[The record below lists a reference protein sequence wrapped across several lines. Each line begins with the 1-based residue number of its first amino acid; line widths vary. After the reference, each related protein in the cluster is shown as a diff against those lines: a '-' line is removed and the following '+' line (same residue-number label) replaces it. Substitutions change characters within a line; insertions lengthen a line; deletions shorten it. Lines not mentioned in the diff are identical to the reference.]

1 MVRIHF
7 DDGDNEDVDES
18 CLLLGLKS
26 YEIHRSR
33 DENQNTRRHTDS
45 VPVSSRAN
53 DINYGRNSGK
63 RRISVN
69 NLVSYKQK

>member
-1 MVRIHF
+1 MLMKV
-7 DDGDNEDVDES
+7 V
-18 CLLLGLKS
+18 CCGLKS

-33 DENQNTRRHTDS
+33 DENQNTSRHIDS

-63 RRISVN
+63 RRTSVN
-69 NLVSYKQK
+69 NLVSHKQK